1 MEYFKKM
8 SDKLKPAVVEKIA
21 LASTVF
27 FVSASILFGYSA
39 ISNILMGNFQL
50 AFPLFLVA
58 VIFLAAA
65 LGSYLTYLSTNQKQV
80 PEEKV
85 RQIVPV
91 MIILL
96 LIFFIG
102 FISLFMAEWL

>member
-21 LASTVF
+21 LALTFF

-39 ISNILMGNFQL
+39 ISNILKGNFQL

-102 FISLFMAEWL
+102 FISLFIAEWL